1 MSVRERTAGV
11 VVIGNEILSGK
22 VVDTNSPFL
31 AQELRKLG
39 VALRRI
45 VTIPDELDLIAS
57 TVREFHE
64 RFDHVFTSG
73 GVGPDARRRH
83 HRGHRARARPP
94 RDPPPRDGEQHP
106 RASCP
111 GELNAAHLK
120 MAEVPE
126 GAELLQDE
134 NLNFPT
140 IRVENIY
147 ILPGIP
153 EILRKKFAGLRALF
167 ADTPY
172 HLKVIYTSFSESMIA
187 ESLNQTVVEFPE
199 LLLGSYPKIGD
210 PEYMVK
216 LTMESKDGQYVQR
229 AFDRLLFLLPAGSVV
244 RTE

>member
-1 MSVRERTAGV
+1 VSARERTAGV

-22 VVDTNSPFL
+22 VTDTNSPFL
-31 AQELRKLG
+31 AEELRKLG
-39 VALRRI
+39 VSLRRI
-45 VTIPDELDLIAS
+45 VTIPDELDVIAQ

-64 RFDHVFTSG
+64 AYDHVFTSG
-73 GVGPDARRRH
+73 GVGPTHDDVTIEGIARGLGRRVI
-83 HRGHRARARPP
+83 
-94 RDPPPRDGEQHP
+94 QHP
-106 RASCP
+106 EMVANIKSFVP
-111 GELNAAHLK
+111 GALNAAHLK

-126 GAELLQDE
+126 GAELLEDE
-134 NLNFPT
+134 NLRFPT

-153 EILRKKFAGLRALF
+153 EILRKKFIGLRSRF
-167 ADTPY
+167 AVEPY

-187 ESLNQTVVEFPE
+187 ESLNQTVVEFPD

-216 LTMESKDGQYVQR
+216 LTMESKDGHYVQR
-229 AFDRLLFLLPAGSVV
+229 AFDRLLHLLPAGSVV

>member
-1 MSVRERTAGV
+1 MSARERTAGV

-39 VALRRI
+39 VALRGI

-57 TVREFHE
+57 TVRDFHE

-73 GVGPDARRRH
+73 GVGPTHDDVTIEGIARGLGRRVI
-83 HRGHRARARPP
+83 R
-94 RDPPPRDGEQHP
+94 HP
-106 RASCP
+106 EMESNIRRFVP

>member
-1 MSVRERTAGV
+1 VSARERTAGV

-39 VALRRI
+39 VALRGI

-57 TVREFHE
+57 TVRDFHE

-73 GVGPDARRRH
+73 GVGPTHDDVTIEGIARGLGRRVI
-83 HRGHRARARPP
+83 R
-94 RDPPPRDGEQHP
+94 HP
-106 RASCP
+106 EMESNIRRFVP

-167 ADTPY
+167 ADSPY

>member
-31 AQELRKLG
+31 AQELRTLG

-45 VTIPDELDLIAS
+45 VTIPDELDAIAD
-57 TVREFHE
+57 TVREFQPAY
-64 RFDHVFTSG
+64 DYVFTSG
-73 GVGPDARRRH
+73 GVGPTHDDVTIEGIARGLGRRVI
-83 HRGHRARARPP
+83 R
-94 RDPPPRDGEQHP
+94 HP
-106 RASCP
+106 EMEANIQRFLK
-111 GELNAAHLK
+111 GDLNEAHLK

-134 NLNFPT
+134 NLGFPT
-140 IRVENIY
+140 IRVENVY

-153 EILRKKFAGLRALF
+153 EILRKKFAGLRHLF
-167 ADTPY
+167 AAEPY
-172 HLKVIYTSFSESMIA
+172 YLRVIYTSYGESMIA
-187 ESLNQTVVEFPE
+187 ASLNQAMVEFPE

-216 LTMESKDGQYVQR
+216 LTVESKDSDYVQR
-229 AFDRLLFLLPAGSVV
+229 AFDRLLALLPAGCIV

>member
-1 MSVRERTAGV
+1 MSARERTAGV

-57 TVREFHE
+57 TVRESHE
-64 RFDHVFTSG
+64 CFDHVFTSG
-73 GVGPDARRRH
+73 GVGPTHDDVTIEGIARGLGRRVI
-83 HRGHRARARPP
+83 R
-94 RDPPPRDGEQHP
+94 HP
-106 RASCP
+106 EMESNIRRFVP

-167 ADTPY
+167 ADSPY
-172 HLKVIYTSFSESMIA
+172 HLRVIYTSFSESMIA
-187 ESLNQTVVEFPE
+187 ESLNQAVSEFPE